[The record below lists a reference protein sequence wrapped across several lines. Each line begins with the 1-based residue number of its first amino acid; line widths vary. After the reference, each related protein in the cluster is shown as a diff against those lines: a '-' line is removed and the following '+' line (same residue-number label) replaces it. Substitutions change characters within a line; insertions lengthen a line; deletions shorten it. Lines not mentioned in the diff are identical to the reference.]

1 MQKIKQLA
9 SDTALYGLGSLV
21 PRFLNFLLFPLQTR
35 FFDPAEYGLLSYLY
49 IYVAFLNVVYTFG
62 METAYFR
69 FANKAGVDEER
80 VFRTAQTF
88 VVSISIGFS
97 ILLVLL
103 SPAIAA
109 HLDAP
114 DKAYVIRWLAAV
126 LLIDNI
132 VAIPFARLRFR
143 RKPIAYASARIVNA
157 ALLVGFNLLFLLVFF
172 RAEETNRLLEFLAN
186 PVQGVSGVDWVI
198 LANLLANLFYVF
210 FFARTLLQWR
220 PVLDRLL
227 FREMMPY
234 AYPVMLM
241 GITGMINEMFSRW
254 ALEWWWPASSGKTWQ
269 YALGVLSA
277 AYKYAIIMNLAIQA
291 FRYAADPFFFSR
303 AQDKNSP
310 RLFAEV
316 NHYFVIVCASILVAV
331 SVNMDLL
338 KHLLG
343 QAAYYEGIS
352 VVPLLLLSY
361 LLLGVYFNLAIWFKL
376 ADKTYYGTLFSLL
389 GALITIIG
397 NFLLVPRF
405 GYLGAAWASVAC
417 SFIMVL
423 VCFVTGQRHYPVPY
437 KISRGLAYVVLA
449 FVLILIEKQV
459 ILESTLSRTL
469 FQLTLPIIFL
479 LVAWIFERNNFKA
492 AREF

>member
-1 MQKIKQLA
+1 M
-9 SDTALYGLGSLV
+9 

-69 FANKAGVDEER
+69 FANKAGADEER

-97 ILLVLL
+97 VLLVLL
-103 SPAIAA
+103 SPAIAG
-109 HLDAP
+109 HLGAP

-157 ALLVGFNLLFLLVFF
+157 ALLIGFNVLFLLVFF
-172 RAEETNRLLEFLAN
+172 GAEGARNLPEFLVN
-186 PVQGVSGVDWVI
+186 PLQGVSGVDWVI

-220 PVLDRLL
+220 PALDRPL
-227 FREMMPY
+227 FRDMIPY

-254 ALEWWWPASSGKTWQ
+254 ALEWWWPASSGQTWQ

-316 NHYFVIVCASILVAV
+316 NHYFIIVCSFILLAV

-343 QAAYYEGIS
+343 QELYYEGIE

-361 LLLGVYFNLAIWFKL
+361 LLIGVYFNLSVWFKL
-376 ADKTYYGTLFSLL
+376 ADKTYYGTLFSVL
-389 GALITIIG
+389 GAFVTIAG

-405 GYLGAAWASVAC
+405 GYLGAAWASVGC
-417 SFIMVL
+417 YTTMV
-423 VCFVTGQRHYPVPY
+423 VACFVVGQRQYPVPY
-437 KISRGLAYVVLA
+437 KVMRGLAFVVLA
-449 FVLILIEKQV
+449 FALILLEKQV
-459 ILESTLSRTL
+459 IIESTVSRTL
-469 FQLTLPIIFL
+469 FQLTLPFVFL
-479 LVAWIFERNNFKA
+479 FIAWIFERNNFKT